1 MKHYITRRQY
11 RDIMAECQMYIL
23 SKMYS
28 DDTDYEEREML
39 SKELTAVSNAMAV
52 TLKEWDSGSFF
63 NSGGFKALVYA
74 GTTVLAL
81 NWEETHTW
89 VSKSLS
95 LASGVTKML

>member
-1 MKHYITRRQY
+1 MKKYITKRQY
-11 RDIMAECQMYIL
+11 RDIMAECQMYII

-28 DDTDYEEREML
+28 DDTSPRERASL
-39 SKELTAVSNAMAV
+39 SNELTAVSNAMAV
-52 TLKEWDSGSFF
+52 TLREWDSSSFF
-63 NSGGFKALVYA
+63 NSGAFKALVYA

>member
-1 MKHYITRRQY
+1 MKKYITRRQY

-39 SKELTAVSNAMAV
+39 AKELTAVSNAMAV

-63 NSGGFKALVYA
+63 NSGAFKALTYA
-74 GTTVLAL
+74 GVTVLAL

-95 LASGVTKML
+95 LAGGVAKLL

>member
-1 MKHYITRRQY
+1 MKKYITKRYY
-11 RDIMAECQMYIL
+11 RNVMTEYQLFILEKIDDETDIA
-23 SKMYS
+23 
-28 DDTDYEEREML
+28 EREYL
-39 SKELTAVSNAMAV
+39 LKELNAVSNAMAV

-95 LASGVTKML
+95 LAGGLTKLL

>member
-1 MKHYITRRQY
+1 MKHITKRQY
-11 RDIMAECQMYIL
+11 REIMAECQMYII

-28 DDTDYEEREML
+28 DDTTLDEREHLM
-39 SKELTAVSNAMAV
+39 KELAAVSNAMAT

-63 NSGGFKALVYA
+63 NSGGFKALIYA

-95 LASGVTKML
+95 LAGGLTKLL

>member
-1 MKHYITRRQY
+1 MKHYITKRYY
-11 RDIMAECQMYIL
+11 RNVMTEYQLFILEKIDDETDIETKEYL
-23 SKMYS
+23 
-28 DDTDYEEREML
+28 L
-39 SKELTAVSNAMAV
+39 KELTAVSNAMAT
-52 TLKEWDSGSFF
+52 TLREWDSGSFF

-95 LASGVTKML
+95 LAGGLTKLL

>member
-1 MKHYITRRQY
+1 MKKYITKRQY
-11 RDIMAECQMYIL
+11 RDIMAECQMYII

-28 DDTDYEEREML
+28 DNSPEEREML

-52 TLKEWDSGSFF
+52 TLREWDSSSFF
-63 NSGGFKALVYA
+63 NSGAFKALVYA

>member
-1 MKHYITRRQY
+1 MKHYITKRYY
-11 RDIMAECQMYIL
+11 RNVMTEYQLFILKKIDDETDI
-23 SKMYS
+23 
-28 DDTDYEEREML
+28 EEREYL
-39 SKELTAVSNAMAV
+39 LKELNAVSNAMAT
-52 TLKEWDSGSFF
+52 TLREWDSGSFF

-95 LASGVTKML
+95 LAGGLTKLL

>member
-1 MKHYITRRQY
+1 MKKYITKRQY
-11 RDIMAECQMYIL
+11 RDIMAECQMYII

-52 TLKEWDSGSFF
+52 TLKEWDDGSFF
-63 NSGGFKALVYA
+63 ESGAFKALVYA
-74 GTTVLAL
+74 GVTVLAL

-89 VSKSLS
+89 VSKSLT

>member
-1 MKHYITRRQY
+1 MKKYITKRYY
-11 RDIMAECQMYIL
+11 RNVMTEYQLFILEKIDDETDIA
-23 SKMYS
+23 
-28 DDTDYEEREML
+28 EREYL
-39 SKELTAVSNAMAV
+39 LKELNAVSNAMAT
-52 TLKEWDSGSFF
+52 TLREWDSGSFF

-95 LASGVTKML
+95 LAGGLTKLL